1 MRVIQFSDSFLP
13 VMDGVGN
20 VVYQYATNMG
30 QKGQEVYV
38 VCPQTDTGYRGN
50 YPFEIVDYL
59 GVPLLRLKSYKV
71 GTPLLDV
78 HCLNR
83 LNHIHPDII
92 HVHSPFIA
100 GHAGL
105 SYAHRAGCPIV
116 GTFHSKYYDD
126 FLQVTG
132 NRLMAGWGAKLVA
145 NLYEKFTEVW
155 TVSASSADTLRGYGY
170 KGDIRVIS
178 NGTDIKPVTDADV
191 DAVRA
196 RFGLDDTPLL
206 LYVGQINWKKNL
218 RCVLEGCAR
227 LKRPFRLLLAGQGP
241 HERDVARLAEDLG
254 IGDKVLFTGHICDG
268 VTLNAYCGSDAI
280 RPYLPFLRGEEPKTV
295 SLLLHSANRSSGEVQ
310 DLISGDRV
318 VHTAVA
324 DLAMRWSTDLF
335 GRNGYSQILAVVGAQ
350 NGPALEQLRRKYDRL
365 FYVVSGYGMSGNN
378 AKNASY
384 AFDRLGHGA
393 IVSGGSAITGAWR
406 QSEGEDYLAA
416 ARLAAERMR
425 KNILN
430 YITVL

>member
-1 MRVIQFSDSFLP
+1 MSVDVLQEKIRQKKNPAMIALGPTPELIPPALLAQARETREQTLPALALAAETYCMELLERLRDLVPAVCFRATAFWAMGGDGTAALCRLLGQAREMGYYVILDAMASIPGSAGDFFAQA
-13 VMDGVGN
+13 V
-20 VVYQYATNMG
+20 
-30 QKGQEVYV
+30 
-38 VCPQTDTGYRGN
+38 
-50 YPFEIVDYL
+50 L
-59 GVPLLRLKSYKV
+59 G
-71 GTPLLDV
+71 G
-78 HCLNR
+78 
-83 LNHIHPDII
+83 I
-92 HVHSPFIA
+92 
-100 GHAGL
+100 
-105 SYAHRAGCPIV
+105 
-116 GTFHSKYYDD
+116 
-126 FLQVTG
+126 
-132 NRLMAGWGAKLVA
+132 
-145 NLYEKFTEVW
+145 
-155 TVSASSADTLRGYGY
+155 SADG
-170 KGDIRVIS
+170 
-178 NGTDIKPVTDADV
+178 
-191 DAVRA
+191 A
-196 RFGLDDTPLL
+196 RTE
-206 LYVGQINWKKNL
+206 LY
-218 RCVLEGCAR
+218 
-227 LKRPFRLLLAGQGP
+227 P
-241 HERDVARLAEDLG
+241 
-254 IGDKVLFTGHICDG
+254 CDG

-324 DLAMRWSTDLF
+324 DLALRWSTDLF

-416 ARLAAERMR
+416 ARQAAERMR